1 MDRQD
6 DRWRKASYS
15 NGSDECVEIGHAF
28 EMIAARD
35 TKNRSG
41 TVLTIPADS
50 WQRFTSSL
58 K

>member
-1 MDRQD
+1 MARQD

-15 NGSDECVEIGHAF
+15 NGSDECVEISHRF
-28 EMIAARD
+28 EMIAVRD
-35 TKNRSG
+35 TKNPSG

-50 WQRFTSSL
+50 WHRFTSSL

>member
-1 MDRQD
+1 MARQD

-15 NGSDECVEIGHAF
+15 NGSDECVEIGHTF

-41 TVLTIPADS
+41 TVLIIPADS
-50 WQRFTSSL
+50 WQRFIGSL

>member
-1 MDRQD
+1 MARRG

-15 NGSDECVEIGHAF
+15 NGSDACVEIGHTF
-28 EMIAARD
+28 EMIAVRD
-35 TKNRSG
+35 TKNRSR

-50 WQRFTSSL
+50 WQRFISSL